1 MIESS
6 YIYVRNRQIVISNDM
21 ASVIQS
27 IMTKHKVMIVHDVGD
42 DKFVINYCHLSWIP
56 VTV

>member
-1 MIESS
+1 MVEYL
-6 YIYVRNRQIVISNDM
+6 YIDVRNWQIIISDDM

-27 IMTKHKVMIVHDVGD
+27 IMTKHKVMIVHDVSD